1 MEETREKMEAER
13 QSSANAVQEVQDLIN
28 WAATFDSASNEVRH
42 MILARLIKRIE
53 VSRNYEVNI
62 IFRISID
69 QYTKLAA

>member
-1 MEETREKMEAER
+1 
-13 QSSANAVQEVQDLIN
+13 
-28 WAATFDSASNEVRH
+28 